1 MNPQTLVIALT
12 AALLASLVGCAQIN
26 DASLSFVSS
35 TRPAAAV
42 VDDQLL
48 QGDIRLFPDHTGTV
62 TLRAN
67 GEPSL
72 GAAALTSCMGRL
84 RNTAT
89 TTGAIDLRCNGGVM
103 ANVSMTLLGDTRGYG
118 YGTTAS
124 GTASLVFGLSA
135 ADTRAYLRVPPNR
148 QLVEHAEAP
157 YLELK

>member
-1 MNPQTLVIALT
+1 MKPQTLVIALT
-12 AALLASLVGCAQIN
+12 AVLLSSLVGCAQIN
-26 DASLSFVSS
+26 DAGLSLVSS

-48 QGDIRLFPDHTGTV
+48 QGDIRLFPDHSGTV
-62 TLRAN
+62 TLRSG

-72 GAAALTSCMGRL
+72 GTAALTSCMGRL

-124 GTASLVFGLSA
+124 GTASLVFGLSM
-135 ADTRAYLRVPPNR
+135 ADTRAYLRVPANR

>member
-1 MNPQTLVIALT
+1 MKPQTLVITLT
-12 AALLASLVGCAQIN
+12 AGLLGGLVGCAQIN
-26 DASLSFVSS
+26 DAGLAFVSS
-35 TRPAAAV
+35 TLPAAAV

-48 QGDIRLFPDHTGTV
+48 QGEIRLFPDHSGTV
-62 TLRAN
+62 TLRSS
-67 GEPSL
+67 GESSL
-72 GAAALTSCMGRL
+72 GTAALTSCMGRL

-118 YGTTAS
+118 YGTTTS

-135 ADTRAYLRVPPNR
+135 ADTRAYLRVPANR